1 MNPGDHRPT
10 DDTAL
15 LRDKLIRSRKVLER
29 AVTYQWDLPPEQW
42 DRFDGYLAAMDS
54 ALASADAEGI
64 TSAAAGIARLE
75 PRRVTKLGSAG
86 DKSPMPEA
94 MHDRINMIVHKIDR
108 LTAEPTHGAETPPR
122 AAPDRG

>member
-1 MNPGDHRPT
+1 MNPGDRRPT

-15 LRDKLIRSRKVLER
+15 LRDKIIRSRKVLER
-29 AVTYQWDLPPEQW
+29 AVTYQWDLRPAQW